1 MLSSA
6 RRCAEACADARN
18 LPSWWECSTCAL
30 CQLSGLAH
38 DAAPAP
44 ELHNSRGA
52 CPLCTGC
59 THHLELLN
67 LSVALP
73 LGGEEK
79 VVRMHQGNTGASIF
93 RALDAAGEA
102 SVLKLHGVVTSMVSA
117 GKLAQTL
124 QLYRER
130 RYLSHETVLAHA
142 LTVLADE
149 CGLGG
154 VSVRERL
161 AYMRAVVPQSGEKVE
176 EQRAVLSEF
185 AEGASLEM
193 LTLKLSSAQLLA
205 VLDTVRHEAVRDAAI
220 FDLLFTQG
228 DRHSEN
234 LFVDGGGYFKLIDSR
249 DGAIEDG
256 LDSIFFAGSWSHE
269 RNRVGN
275 MHMYNRSVMPVSH
288 HWPQTT
294 LDYRCHVPGG
304 ALGHNYPPR
313 VAHCLGKW
321 AAMTPA
327 DFLQT
332 YFLPAAADGAVL
344 AGTWP
349 MIKAERVV
357 RQAKNML
364 QLGAPSRAAWPS
376 AA

>member
-1 MLSSA
+1 M
-6 RRCAEACADARN
+6 
-18 LPSWWECSTCAL
+18 
-30 CQLSGLAH
+30 
-38 DAAPAP
+38 
-44 ELHNSRGA
+44 
-52 CPLCTGC
+52 
-59 THHLELLN
+59 
-67 LSVALP
+67 ALP

-79 VVRMHQGNTGASIF
+79 VVRMHQGNTGASVF

-161 AYMRAVVPQSGEKVE
+161 AYVRAVVPQSGEKVE

-249 DGAIEDG
+249 DGAIGDG

-269 RNRVGN
+269 RSRVGN

-332 YFLPAAADGAVL
+332 YFLPAVADGAVL

-349 MIKAERVV
+349 MIKAERVIE
-357 RQAKNML
+357 QAKNML